1 MCDKPG
7 KWELFSDFNNMTF
20 ACDEHL
26 GLMLTDDFRHTVYRA
41 EKGESDCRYGR
52 KREDVC

>member
-7 KWELFSDFNNMTF
+7 KWEIFSDSHDMTF

-26 GLMLTDDFRHTVYRA
+26 GLMLTDDHRHTIYRA
-41 EKGESDCRYGR
+41 EMGESACRYPEE
-52 KREDVC
+52 KD